1 MKPFNWPQASSSTG
15 GAYLVQAAWY
25 DYDLDISE
33 VNLRYASGD
42 TDFTKLKN
50 LIKTEF
56 EEVAGPSGERVDEW
70 GITLRVVNLLPEE
83 REDYANFNLSFHL
96 EESTYF
102 PTMFQKIEEFLEKFW
117 NREWTVGFW
126 TSGDTFE
133 WKIRKFGPGPLAQRP

>member
-33 VNLRYASGD
+33 VPLRYSSGD

-56 EEVAGPSGERVDEW
+56 NDVAGPDGQSVDEW
-70 GITLRVVNLLPEE
+70 GLTLRVIKPTEE
-83 REDYANFNLSFHL
+83 EIHSENQVTLSFFN
-96 EESTYF
+96 EESTYH
-102 PTMFQKIEEFLEKFW
+102 PTMFQKIEEFLETFW
-117 NREWTVGFW
+117 NREWVVGFW

-133 WKIRKFGPGPLAQRP
+133 WKIRKFGSGPLVQRP